1 MTAPRTAPA
10 FTARGFTD
18 EDLQVVTDLL
28 NACDEVDQQDD
39 NYTTEDLATEFND
52 PELDKT
58 RSLRLWHDAE
68 GRLAGFGQVWPRKN
82 EQDSA
87 FDGAAYMRVRPDVRD
102 KGLEDEIIAWISE
115 RTREM
120 AAAAGLRPRLRIGAR
135 DTLDYYRRAYER
147 NGMSPVRYFFLMHR
161 DLSEPIPQPQ
171 FPEGFTMIH
180 SQGVGDAERWVEMF
194 NLSFI
199 DHWGHTPIKVESH
212 EHWLSSPKYNPE
224 RDLVAVAP
232 DGTWA
237 AFCFCWIDPE
247 DNERNNRLEGW
258 IDILGT
264 RRGFRKIGLGRA
276 MLLAGLHSL
285 KQDGMEMAKL
295 GVDAENPTGALRLY
309 ESAGFYVKHTTVVYR
324 KDL

>member
-1 MTAPRTAPA
+1 MTAPHTTSA
-10 FTARGFTD
+10 FTARGYTD
-18 EDLQVVTDLL
+18 EDLQAVTDLL
-28 NACDEVDQQDD
+28 NICDEVDQQDD
-39 NYTTEDLATEFND
+39 NYSAEDLATEFED
-52 PELDKT
+52 PELDKA
-58 RSLRLWHDAE
+58 RNLRLWHDAE
-68 GRLAGFGQVWPRKN
+68 GKLAGFGQVWPRKN
-82 EQDSA
+82 EQESA
-87 FDGAAYMRVRPDVRD
+87 FDGAAYMRVRPDARD
-102 KGLEDEIIAWISE
+102 QGLEDEIIAWLSE

-120 AAAAGLRPRLRIGAR
+120 AAEAGLRPRLRIGAR
-135 DTLDYYRRAYER
+135 DNLDYYRTAYER

-161 DLSEPIPQPQ
+161 DLADPIPQPE

-180 SQGVGDAERWVEMF
+180 SRGLEDSARWVDMF

-199 DHWGHTPIKVESH
+199 DHWGFTPMKIESH
-212 EHWLSSPKYNPE
+212 EHWLSSPKYVAE

-237 AFCFCWIDPE
+237 AFDLCWIDPE

-258 IDILGT
+258 IDVLGT
-264 RRGFRKIGLGRA
+264 RRGYRKIGLGRA
-276 MLLAGLHSL
+276 MLLAGLHRL

-295 GVDAENPTGALRLY
+295 GVDAENPTGALKLY